1 MEFFSFLFGT
11 TKSSESL
18 PYEGNIKFN
27 RIKSEYVIE
36 IGKEINIWS
45 KPNSSLVNLYA
56 KGSVGGNGIVGS
68 INNKFI
74 NNHLENTKNLF
85 IENEIIDF
93 DNNYINLKIK
103 MYVDENLNK
112 NIQKEYQDEWLKKML
127 SKYNPKTNWS
137 LRFYSESKL
146 EKSKIKIRII
156 EKDNLSNYNNYSNE
170 LIWLENLEG
179 EKLEV
184 ENTAYTEDIIKT
196 LRAIYTGHEIEIKF
210 ITKDRNYYTL
220 EVGKKNN
227 S

>member
-1 MEFFSFLFGT
+1 M
-11 TKSSESL
+11 
-18 PYEGNIKFN
+18 
-27 RIKSEYVIE
+27 
-36 IGKEINIWS
+36 
-45 KPNSSLVNLYA
+45 
-56 KGSVGGNGIVGS
+56 
-68 INNKFI
+68 
-74 NNHLENTKNLF
+74 
-85 IENEIIDF
+85 
-93 DNNYINLKIK
+93 
-103 MYVDENLNK
+103 
-112 NIQKEYQDEWLKKML
+112 
-127 SKYNPKTNWS
+127 
-137 LRFYSESKL
+137 RFYSESKL

>member
-1 MEFFSFLFGT
+1 MF
-11 TKSSESL
+11 
-18 PYEGNIKFN
+18 
-27 RIKSEYVIE
+27 
-36 IGKEINIWS
+36 
-45 KPNSSLVNLYA
+45 
-56 KGSVGGNGIVGS
+56 
-68 INNKFI
+68 
-74 NNHLENTKNLF
+74 
-85 IENEIIDF
+85 
-93 DNNYINLKIK
+93 
-103 MYVDENLNK
+103 VDENLNE

-127 SKYNPKTNWS
+127 SKYNPTTNWS

-146 EKSKIKIRII
+146 EKSKIKIRVI
-156 EKDNLSNYNNYSNE
+156 EKDSLPNYNNYSKE

-184 ENTAYTEDIIKT
+184 ENTAYTEDINKT